1 MKIVST
7 EVCDG
12 GEHIVLIMEDG
23 SRVPVTKTELTTGP
37 EVQSKISEVRN
48 VYEYKSGFIDG
59 TELVRQVQLE
69 KLERDSK

>member
-12 GEHIVLIMEDG
+12 GEHITLIMEDG
-23 SRVPVTKTELTTGP
+23 SRVPTTRTELTTP
-37 EVQSKISEVRN
+37 SLDEKVTTMYQ
-48 VYEYKSGFIDG
+48 YKSGHIDG

-69 KLERDSK
+69 KLERDSM